1 MKQNLEFRNKFSLPR
16 TRQKWMASKKK
27 ENIMAQVLED
37 QPHYKAGTK
46 VTTGEKGGKEL
57 QVRLRK
63 MTETQLRK
71 GAVRPR

>member
-1 MKQNLEFRNKFSLPR
+1 
-16 TRQKWMASKKK
+16 MASKKK